1 MTTKRSSR
9 RRLMARG
16 AAATAAGIGAFH
28 VSGAHAAGRLEI
40 GLWDHWVPGAND
52 AMNAL
57 CREWA
62 AREKVDLQIDFIT
75 TLGQKHQ
82 LTVAAE
88 AAARAGHDLL
98 IFTGWAAS
106 DHARLLEPVD
116 DVMSDL
122 VKTNGAP
129 NRTAEYL
136 GKVNGKWVAVPW
148 AVMSALKPPCSRID
162 LLKQHAGIDVQAMYP
177 AGAPPKADAWTWDAF
192 LVAAE
197 KCAKAGVPFGLPV
210 SQFGDSVD
218 WVGALFQAY
227 GAQLVN
233 SKGDIIVKSDA
244 VKQVL
249 EYSKKLVQWLPS
261 DVFTWDD
268 AANNRWLISGRGA
281 LIMNPPSSWAVAV
294 RDAPQIGAQLW
305 THGMPAGPK
314 GRYAPFTSN
323 FAGIWSFAKNK
334 SAAKSLLRHLST
346 PASVE
351 KLVAA
356 SQGYDIPSFAN
367 LTTFKTWAE
376 VGPPKGTLYHYPNPH
391 NHQIASIAAAPAP
404 PRIANQIYVQ
414 GVMPKMI
421 ARITQ
426 GGESIDRCLDWAQ
439 KELQGFK
446 RT

>member
-1 MTTKRSSR
+1 MSR
-9 RRLMARG
+9 RSLMARG
-16 AAATAAGIGAFH
+16 AAATAAGLGTFH

-52 AMNAL
+52 TMNAL

-62 AREKVDLQIDFIT
+62 AREKVDLQIDYIT
-75 TLGQKHQ
+75 TIGQKHI
-82 LTVAAE
+82 LTITAE

-98 IFTGWAAS
+98 IFTGWTAS
-106 DHARLLEPVD
+106 DNARLLEPVD
-116 DVMSDL
+116 DIMADL
-122 VKTNGAP
+122 AKSNGAP

-136 GKVNGKWVAVPW
+136 GKVDGKWVAVPW

-162 LLKQHAGIDVQAMYP
+162 LMKQHAGIDVQAMYP

-218 WVGALFQAY
+218 WVGALFQSH

-233 SKGDIIVKSDA
+233 SKGDIIVKNDA

-249 EYSKKLVQWLPS
+249 EYAKKLVQWLPN

-294 RDAPQIGAQLW
+294 RDAPQIGSQLW
-305 THGMPAGPK
+305 THGM
-314 GRYAPFTSN
+314 R
-323 FAGIWSFAKNK
+323 FAKNK
-334 SAAKSLLRHLST
+334 SAAKSLVRHLSS

-426 GGESIDRCLDWAQ
+426 GGESIDKCLDWAQ

-446 RT
+446 RA